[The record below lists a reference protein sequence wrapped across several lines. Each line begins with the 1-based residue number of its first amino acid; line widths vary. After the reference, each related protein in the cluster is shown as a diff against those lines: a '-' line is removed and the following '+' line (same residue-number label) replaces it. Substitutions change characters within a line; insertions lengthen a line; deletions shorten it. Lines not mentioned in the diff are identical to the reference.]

1 MSNEFELEQEDSG
14 QAGTVLAI
22 DPKLILVKLIRY
34 WPVLIVFT
42 GLAVLIVFFYH
53 RYTDKQYQVSEI
65 IVIQIFF

>member
-14 QAGTVLAI
+14 QAGTVIAI

-42 GLAVLIVFFYH
+42 GLVVLIVFFYH